1 LQTLVATDDDSSSLA
16 ISWQAVLD
24 HLQSAQE
31 IIDVVAP
38 ASVLGAR
45 CNELIESA
53 TETCAAQ
60 VDGC

>member
-1 LQTLVATDDDSSSLA
+1 MQTLLTTDDDSSSLA
-16 ISWQAVLD
+16 MSWHAALD
-24 HLQSAQE
+24 HLQNALK

-53 TETCAAQ
+53 KETRAAQ